1 MSTEAIRIAL
11 DAKLLQLTWVTDW
24 KKQIAFEDMPF
35 TPVIDAPYLATNL
48 LLNSPADLDLAGRD
62 AELRGIY
69 QVTVRYPEGKG
80 AAGAQKIADQ
90 IALHFKPVQVFPA
103 GARQVTIYKS
113 PAIASG
119 YHDES
124 GRFCVPVSIMWN
136 SLN

>member
-11 DAKLLQLTWVTDW
+11 DAKLLQLPWVTDW
-24 KKQIAFEDMPF
+24 KKQIAFEDKPF
-35 TPVIDAPYLATNL
+35 APEFDKSYLATHL
-48 LLNSPADLDLAGRD
+48 MLNAPVDLDLAGRD

-69 QVTVRYPEGKG
+69 QVTVKVQEGKG
-80 AAGAQKIADQ
+80 SVGAASIADQ
-90 IALHFKPVQVFPA
+90 VALHFKPVQEFPA
-103 GARQVTIYKS
+103 GARKVTIYKS

-124 GRFCVPVSIMWN
+124 GRYCIPVSIMWN